1 MAVPTTSITGNILS
15 PSGEAPTSGRV
26 TARLSAPGSALD
38 GAATVR
44 VGAEVSADLTTG
56 GAISIALV
64 PNDNI
69 VPSGTYYL
77 VTIILVLANG
87 RRMQWAERWS
97 VPYTPTP
104 IDVGSVPRLSSSPT
118 TYYTTEAAVSDG
130 VVAAASASA
139 STAALS
145 AGEAAASASS
155 ITGAVTDAESAAAAA
170 ASAAAAA
177 ASYRDAAAVAG
188 KVYASTAAGV
198 AATAIGEFF
207 SVPSGGDGSDFLI
220 LYKNV
225 DDTAGNCLEV
235 GRSPGA
241 LLLQNGYSPDYPAVL
256 VDSQDRVVL
265 AMQADGTV
273 EVAALQAATINGV
286 PQAPQPL
293 GTYED
298 EINHVISYGQSL
310 SLGADS
316 MSSTPLSI
324 VQRHNSLMFNGGVRP
339 NDSGLVPATIY
350 ASLQPLVESYYVAG
364 GNETP
369 VAGTCEAINDLV
381 LAENGLAYGDHS
393 FQLLGSAAG
402 EGSKSIAQLSKPST
416 YYSRLIEQVTYGKAL
431 ANAAGKTYGVRAVTW
446 AQGESDTTPVTT
458 AAAYIAALNQLVIDL
473 NADIKAITGQTSDV
487 HLVTSQMASHATY
500 GRAEPTIALALL
512 AAANANP
519 LIHLAVPN
527 YILMHNNT
535 DQIHLQREG
544 YKLKGAYFGKVIK
557 RVCVDEATWSPVQPV
572 SAKRQGSVVVLRFH
586 VPRGPLVLDT
596 INVRLNENYGFSLVD
611 SGGSAITI
619 SSVALLGDDRV
630 KITAA
635 TAIPAGAFVRYAWV
649 QNTDVAAWGAVA
661 GPINGPRGN
670 LRDSEGEVAVL
681 DPDGIN
687 WPLHNWAPF
696 FSYEVA

>member
-1 MAVPTTSITGNILS
+1 MAIPTTSITGNILT
-15 PSGEAPTSGRV
+15 PSGEAPRSGSI
-26 TARLSAPGSALD
+26 TARLSAPGRAVD
-38 GAATVR
+38 GAATVD
-44 VGAEVSADLTTG
+44 VGAETSVPLGAG
-56 GAISIALV
+56 GSISLALV

-69 VPSGTYYL
+69 VPSATHYL

-87 RRMQWAERWS
+87 RRMRWAERWS
-97 VPYTPTP
+97 VPYTPTA

-118 TYYTTEAAVSDG
+118 VYYTTEAAVAASVVADADAAQIAAELAQASAESAQAAAAVSAADAAAQ
-130 VVAAASASA
+130 VVAAAAYA
-139 STAALS
+139 
-145 AGEAAASASS
+145 
-155 ITGAVTDAESAAAAA
+155 DQ
-170 ASAAAAA
+170 
-177 ASYRDAAAVAG
+177 AAVAG
-188 KVYASTAAGV
+188 KVYASTADGV
-198 AATAIGEFF
+198 AATAIGEYF
-207 SVPSGGDGSDFLI
+207 SVPAGGDGSDFLI

-241 LLLQNGYSPDYPAVL
+241 LLLQNTGSPDYPAVL

-273 EVAALQAATINGV
+273 EVAALQAATINGQA
-286 PQAPQPL
+286 QAPLPT

-298 EINHVISYGQSL
+298 EVNHVISYGQSL
-310 SLGADS
+310 SIGADS
-316 MSSTPLSI
+316 MSSTPLST
-324 VQRHNSLMFNGGVRP
+324 VQRHNSVMFNGGVRP

-381 LAENGLAYGDHS
+381 FAENGLAYGDHS
-393 FQLLGSAAG
+393 FQILGSAAG
-402 EGSKSIAQLSKPST
+402 EGSKSLAQLSKPST
-416 YYSRLIEQVTYGKAL
+416 YYSRVLEQVTYGKSL

-446 AQGESDTTPVTT
+446 AQGESDT
-458 AAAYIAALNQLVIDL
+458 AADVPAATYIAALNQLVTDL
-473 NADIKAITGQTSDV
+473 NTDIKAITGQTSDV
-487 HLVTSQMASHATY
+487 HLVTSQLASFVTY
-500 GRAEPTIALALL
+500 GKSAPTIALALL
-512 AAANANP
+512 DAANANP

-527 YILMHNNT
+527 FILMHNDT
-535 DQIHLQREG
+535 DQIHLQRES
-544 YKLKGAYFGKVIK
+544 YKKKGAYFGKVIK
-557 RVCVDEATWSPVQPV
+557 RVCVDGATWSPVQPV
-572 SAKRQGSVVVLRFH
+572 SAKRQGSVVVLKFH

-596 INVRLNENYGFSLVD
+596 INVRINTDYGFSLVD

-619 SSVALLGDDRV
+619 SSVQLLGDDRV

-649 QNTDVAAWGAVA
+649 QNTDVPAWGFVA

-681 DPDGIN
+681 DPDGLN
-687 WPLHNWAPF
+687 WPLHNWAPT

>member
-1 MAVPTTSITGNILS
+1 MAVPTTQITGNILAPDGS
-15 PSGEAPTSGRV
+15 APTSGLV
-26 TARLSAPGSALD
+26 IARLSAPGRAVD
-38 GAATVR
+38 GAATVD
-44 VGAEVSADLTTG
+44 VGAEASVDLGTG
-56 GAISIALV
+56 GSISISLV

-77 VTIILVLANG
+77 VTIILFLASG
-87 RRMQWAERWS
+87 RRAQWTEKWS
-97 VPYTPTP
+97 VPYTQTA
-104 IDVGSVPRLSSSPT
+104 ISVGAVPRLSSTPT
-118 TYYTTEAAVSDG
+118 TYYTTEAAVSAG
-130 VVAAASASA
+130 VVAEAAASAA
-139 STAALS
+139 AAALS
-145 AGEAAASASS
+145 AGEAADSASS
-155 ITGAVTDAESAAAAA
+155 ITGAVSDAE
-170 ASAAAAA
+170 ASATAA
-177 ASYRDAAAVAG
+177 ASYAAQAAVAG
-188 KVYASTAAGV
+188 KVYASTADGV
-198 AATAIGEFF
+198 AATAIGEYF
-207 SVPSGGDGSDFLI
+207 SVPAGGNGSDFLI

-241 LLLQNGYSPDYPAVL
+241 LLLQNDYSPDYPAVL

-265 AMQADGTV
+265 AMQPDGTV

-286 PQAPQPL
+286 PQAPQAL

-310 SLGADS
+310 SIGADS
-316 MSSTPLSI
+316 MSSTPLST

-381 LAENGLAYGDHS
+381 LKENGLAYGDHS
-393 FQLLGSAAG
+393 FQILGSAAG
-402 EGSKSIAQLSKPST
+402 EGSKSLAQLSKPST
-416 YYSRLIEQVTYGKAL
+416 YYSRVLEQVTYGKSL

-446 AQGESDTTPVTT
+446 AQGESDT
-458 AAAYIAALNQLVIDL
+458 AADVPSATYIAALNQLVTDL
-473 NADIKAITGQTSDV
+473 NTDIKAITGQTSDV
-487 HLVTSQMASHATY
+487 HLVTSQLASFVTY
-500 GRAEPTIALALL
+500 GKSAPTIALALL
-512 AAANANP
+512 DAANANP

-527 YILMHNNT
+527 FVLMHNDT
-535 DQIHLQREG
+535 DQIHLQRES
-544 YKLKGAYFGKVIK
+544 YKKKGAYFGKVIK
-557 RVCVDEATWSPVQPV
+557 RICVDGATWSPVQPV

-596 INVRLNENYGFSLVD
+596 INVRLNTDYGFSLVD

-619 SSVALLGDDRV
+619 SSVQLLGDDRV

-649 QNTDVAAWGAVA
+649 QNTDVPAWGFVA

-681 DPDGIN
+681 DPDGLN
-687 WPLHNWAPF
+687 WPLHNWAPT